1 MTNKS
6 IISLKFAIVNMKLKH
21 IIVILFSLSFLLPG
35 CVTRVDIPEE
45 EDKMFHIE
53 LEMMRAEDISAT
65 LQTSNNLQG
74 TFPIEYPEDAVVK
87 LGIEG
92 DGENVY
98 FLEYNRDNGK
108 YERDLTNI
116 DNDIVIPTRTM
127 TLSAEVPGSDIP
139 VITAS
144 TVVPIFGQIGGLEI
158 TESELVPFQDLS
170 FWEYEIEM
178 SLMPVSVDYYQ
189 LLLEEQL
196 AVLEIA
202 GSDST
207 YIDVTTSPTNLDIVS
222 YGIASSAIREFN
234 GEEGVFIDVAEL
246 DGDLTFSLRV
256 RSSHPVTGPEILES
270 VSTKLISL
278 TEDGYNYKRGLH
290 NIAESQNSIFGEKA
304 IYRQN
309 IRGGLGIFTACVA
322 KDEKFP
328 IR

>member
-1 MTNKS
+1 
-6 IISLKFAIVNMKLKH
+6 MKLKH

-196 AVLEIA
+196 
-202 GSDST
+202 
-207 YIDVTTSPTNLDIVS
+207 DIVS